1 MGFNGIAK
9 SQVLLPF
16 VNFECL
22 VRPVDLLGNQLFI
35 GLMTGMYNCTSLQQ
49 EQRGEESE
57 FCPELATAGQDPCL
71 VRIVLCWQ
79 LLSDLILSV
88 LYSSS
93 SSALATLLPD
103 TIIILSRGVDS
114 ALATILAT

>member
-79 LLSDLILSV
+79 PFCLIF
-88 LYSSS
+88 
-93 SSALATLLPD
+93 
-103 TIIILSRGVDS
+103 DS
-114 ALATILAT
+114 ICAVQF